1 MNIITGSEFILNR
14 FNKSRIKAMQDIA
27 ELIVQGNEMT
37 FTDWETKKICQERVK
52 QIIDIDEHEF
62 WLSTHTKDCLM
73 IDNERL
79 ADWARKN
86 NLRVLT
92 ESHKHITI
100 QF

>member
-27 ELIVQGNEMT
+27 ELLVQENSMT
-37 FTDWETKKICQERVK
+37 FVNQKTKEVCADTVEN
-52 QIIDIDEHEF
+52 IIEINKHEF
-62 WLSTHTKDCLM
+62 WLSTYTKDCLM
-73 IDNERL
+73 IDNHRL

-86 NLRVLT
+86 GFGIIT